1 MPAKIISNRSA
12 YFRGG
17 PTGIGGRN
25 LGNGLISWIGAI
37 SNTAGDVIFLSAA
50 DVSSNNRINLGYAMQ
65 AVGGAVNVFFTL
77 QNIGTATDPNS
88 QPEINW
94 GTATAVAAGAPV
106 HVTVPFSAMKVVFA
120 AAGTEFYC
128 VAR

>member
-25 LGNGLISWIGAI
+25 LGNGIISWLGAI
-37 SNTAGDVIFLSAA
+37 SNAADDVILLSAA
-50 DVSSNNRINLGYAMQ
+50 DVTSNNHPYLGYAMQ
-65 AVGGAVNVFFTL
+65 AVGGSVNVYFTL
-77 QNIGTATDPNS
+77 QNIGTATDPNA
-88 QPEINW
+88 QPQINW

-106 HVTVPFSAMKVVFA
+106 HVTVPFSAMKVEFA
-120 AAGTEFYC
+120 AAGTEFYV